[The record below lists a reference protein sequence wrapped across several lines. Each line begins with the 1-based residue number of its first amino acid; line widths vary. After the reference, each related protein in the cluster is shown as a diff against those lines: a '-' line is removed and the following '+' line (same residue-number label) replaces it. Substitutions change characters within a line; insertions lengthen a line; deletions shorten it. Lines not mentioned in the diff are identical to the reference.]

1 MNMNTFLHKK
11 FEFNLIKTL
20 RINTNDS
27 ILLAISGG
35 QDSLCLLKLILDLR
49 KRYYLKIGIIH
60 IDHQWRYDS
69 SLTTQNLISLIKTYC
84 IPTYIYQIHPKVYS
98 ETEARN
104 FRHQL
109 FIQTAQMY
117 KYTMIATAHSCTDQ
131 IETCLHNLLR
141 GTSIDGLTSMI
152 WARTISHKIKLIKPM
167 LNFTRSDILWFSRYF
182 HLPIWS
188 DFSNFYYCTIRN
200 RTRQELIPYL
210 KLYFQV
216 NIEDK
221 IHYLLQNICIDVEYL
236 RQNTIKLY
244 QKSRHKYLVAINKK
258 ILLSQHYSLQIRVL
272 QLFFLHN
279 FNQLVSLNL
288 LEYIVNICSDKKHSF
303 FPVSINGIIVHEY
316 KHWLY
321 CR

>member
-1 MNMNTFLHKK
+1 MNTFLHRK
-11 FEFNLIKTL
+11 FELNLL
-20 RINTNDS
+20 RALKINTDDS

-35 QDSLCLLKLILDLR
+35 QDSLCLLKLSLDLR
-49 KRYYLKIGIIH
+49 AKYRFKVGIIH

-69 SLTTQNLISLIKTYC
+69 SLTTKHLINLMKSYC
-84 IPTYIYQIHPKVYS
+84 VPTYIYQIHSKVYS
-98 ETEARN
+98 ELEARN

-109 FIQTAQMY
+109 FIQTAETYQ
-117 KYTMIATAHSCTDQ
+117 YTMIATAHSCTDQ

-152 WARTISHKIKLIKPM
+152 WARTISDKIKLIKPM

-200 RTRQELIPYL
+200 RIRQELIPYL

-216 NIEDK
+216 NIENQ
-221 IHYLLQNICIDVEYL
+221 IPYFLQNIYVDVEYL

-244 QKSRHKYLVAINKK
+244 QKSRHKNLVAINKK

-279 FNQLVSLNL
+279 FNKVVSLNL
-288 LEYIVNICSDKKHSF
+288 LEHIRKCCIRERYFSF
-303 FPVSINGIIVHEY
+303 PIFTSGIIIDEY
-316 KHWLY
+316 QHWLY
-321 CR
+321 CQ

>member
-1 MNMNTFLHKK
+1 MNTFLHKK
-11 FEFNLIKTL
+11 FELNLIKTL

-49 KRYYLKIGIIH
+49 KQYHLKIGIIH

-69 SLTTQNLISLIKTYC
+69 SLTTKHLISLIKSYRV
-84 IPTYIYQIHPKVYS
+84 PTYIYQIHSKVYS

-104 FRHQL
+104 FRYQL
-109 FIQTAQMY
+109 FIQTAKRY

-152 WARTISHKIKLIKPM
+152 WARTISDKIKLIKPM
-167 LNFTRSDILWFSRYF
+167 LNFTRSDILWFSRHF

-216 NIEDK
+216 NIENK
-221 IHYLLQNICIDVEYL
+221 IHYLLRNISIDVEYV

-244 QKSRHKYLVAINKK
+244 QKSKHEYLVAINKK

-279 FNQLVSLNL
+279 FNRLISLNL
-288 LEYIVNICSDKKHSF
+288 LEDIVDCCSNKQYCSF
-303 FPVSINGIIVHEY
+303 PISINGIVVHEY
-316 KHWLY
+316 NQWLY
-321 CR
+321 CQ